1 VTEKDSNPN
10 KEFVL
15 TEIAPA
21 SRAILVIAPQPFFQN
36 RGTPIAVRLLVE
48 ELAHLGHKVHLL
60 VYHEGEAVEMPGVQL
75 HRIPALPAIKD
86 IPPSLSWKKVVCDV
100 LLFFKTWQL
109 LRRHRFA
116 LIHAGEEAA
125 YIALFMKKIFGIP
138 YIYDMDSSLAM
149 QVVEKYSFL
158 RPVSRLL
165 ELFEGL
171 VVQGSSG
178 VVAVCKSLEDI
189 VLAHAPGKH
198 VVRLED
204 ISLLGMGVNSEESL
218 RDRLNIAGPLMLYVG
233 NLEAYQGIDLLLASF
248 QMALDQ
254 GCRGNLVIIGGT
266 AETIATYRN
275 HAEDLGIASHTYF
288 YGPRPVELLGHFLA
302 QADIL
307 LSPRIQGN
315 NTPMKL
321 YSYLDSG
328 KAVLATN
335 LPTHTQVLTD
345 DFACLVEPTREGMAA
360 GIARLL
366 GDPRL
371 CLALGKKG
379 RKVAREK
386 YSLTAFKEKL
396 RAFYQQL
403 AMEPPR
409 AKRALWLFFSFNCPM
424 ETVNELIFNC
434 GLV

>member
-1 VTEKDSNPN
+1 MAETA
-10 KEFVL
+10 L
-15 TEIAPA
+15 A

-48 ELAHLGHKVHLL
+48 ELAHLGHEVHLL
-60 VYHEGEAVEMPGVQL
+60 VYHEGEEVEIPGVRL
-75 HRIPALPAIKD
+75 HRIPALRAIKN
-86 IPPSLSWKKVVCDV
+86 IPPSLSWKKVVCD
-100 LLFFKTWQL
+100 LFMFFKTWQL
-109 LRRHRFA
+109 LRRHR
-116 LIHAGEEAA
+116 IEVVHAVEEAA
-125 YIALFMKKIFGIP
+125 FIALFMKLIFGIP
-138 YIYDMDSSLAM
+138 YVYDMDSSLAM
-149 QVVEKYSFL
+149 QIVEKFSFL

-165 ELFEGL
+165 EFFEGI
-171 VVQGSSG
+171 VVRGSVG

-189 VLAHAPGKH
+189 VLAHAPDKH

-204 ISLLGMGVNSEESL
+204 ISLLGMSVNSEELL
-218 RDRLNIAGPLMLYVG
+218 RDRLNIAGPIMLYVG
-233 NLEAYQGIDLLLASF
+233 NLEVYQGIDLLLASF

-254 GCRGNLVIIGGT
+254 GCQGNLVIIGGT
-266 AETIATYRN
+266 AETIATYRH
-275 HAEDLGIASHTYF
+275 HAEDLGIADHTYF

-345 DFACLVEPTREGMAA
+345 EFSCLVEPTKESMAA

-371 CLALGKKG
+371 CLELGKKG
-379 RKVAREK
+379 AKVAREK

-396 RAFYQQL
+396 STFYQQVAVEL
-403 AMEPPR
+403 PR
-409 AKRALWLFFSFNCPM
+409 AKRSLWLFFSFNWPM
-424 ETVNELIFNC
+424 ESVNEIIFYC
-434 GLV
+434 GQI